1 MFKLTGWLVE
11 DVDSGASNRAIL
23 VINNSILNIIINP
36 DTLKDFTGYKV
47 RVDAGVYKKELVIN
61 TVFVSDRN
69 EDRRCPLSGKV
80 VSITKDSYI
89 IRLNK
94 EYGGGCIPCRMYNES
109 KKLRL
114 GDNVSLKGFLYQ
126 NKNELYFVIKEKI

>member
-1 MFKLTGWLVE
+1 M
-11 DVDSGASNRAIL
+11 
-23 VINNSILNIIINP
+23 
-36 DTLKDFTGYKV
+36 
-47 RVDAGVYKKELVIN
+47 DAGVYEKELVIN

-80 VSITKDSYI
+80 ISITKDSYI